1 MTSATPVVFENQDG
15 LMLFGMLHLPRGSI
29 RSEVGI
35 ILLSPGVKTRVA
47 PHRLYVMMAL
57 RLAELGY
64 PVLRFDFYGLGDAEG
79 ELEEEY
85 LADLYGT
92 VSAGRYVGD
101 ARSALDWMQKE
112 WSISQFVVGGLC
124 GGAMTGLLA
133 GGEDSRIV
141 GLLSLGIP
149 VIRYSASVDPG
160 RYMTRGQLRDLRR
173 GYIRKLMSPTAWA
186 RLVTFRSDYRS
197 IGRIVKSALAG
208 RSRASAAN
216 QNAGQTAQSELGE
229 ESTNLNPL
237 FGPAFFE
244 MLESNRRM
252 LLIFS
257 GSDRLTWEYE
267 EKFALP
273 NKDRIAQFGGNLEV
287 HTVPN
292 ANHVFSASEW
302 QEQMMALTQ
311 DWLERCFPLDSQSV
325 RASSSL

>member
-1 MTSATPVVFENQDG
+1 
-15 LMLFGMLHLPRGSI
+15 
-29 RSEVGI
+29 
-35 ILLSPGVKTRVA
+35 
-47 PHRLYVMMAL
+47 
-57 RLAELGY
+57 
-64 PVLRFDFYGLGDAEG
+64 
-79 ELEEEY
+79 
-85 LADLYGT
+85 
-92 VSAGRYVGD
+92 
-101 ARSALDWMQKE
+101 
-112 WSISQFVVGGLC
+112 
-124 GGAMTGLLA
+124 
-133 GGEDSRIV
+133 
-141 GLLSLGIP
+141 LLSLGIP
-149 VIRYSASVDPG
+149 VIRYSASVDPA
-160 RYMTRGQLRDLRR
+160 RYMTRGQLIDLRR
-173 GYIRKLMSPTAWA
+173 GYIRKLMSPSAWA

-216 QNAGQTAQSELGE
+216 QHAEQTAQSEVGE

-244 MLESNRRM
+244 MLGSNRRM

-273 NKDRIAQFGGNLEV
+273 NRDRISEFEGNLEV

-302 QEQMMALTQ
+302 QQQMMVLTQ
-311 DWLERCFPLDSQSV
+311 DWLQRYFPLNSQSV

>member
-1 MTSATPVVFENQDG
+1 
-15 LMLFGMLHLPRGSI
+15 
-29 RSEVGI
+29 
-35 ILLSPGVKTRVA
+35 
-47 PHRLYVMMAL
+47 MMAL

-92 VSAGRYVGD
+92 VSAGRYVAD

-112 WSISQFVVGGLC
+112 CAISQFVVGGLC

-133 GGEDSRIV
+133 GGDDDRIV

-149 VIRYSASVDPG
+149 VIRYSASIDPG
-160 RYMTRGQLRDLRR
+160 RYMTRGQVRDLRR
-173 GYIRKLMSPTAWA
+173 GYIRKLMSPAAWA
-186 RLVTFRSDYRS
+186 RLVTLRSDYRS

-208 RSRASAAN
+208 LSRAPAAS
-216 QNAGQTAQSELGE
+216 QNAEQAAQSGSGE

-237 FGPAFFE
+237 FGPAFFK
-244 MLESNRRM
+244 MLGSNRRI

-267 EKFALP
+267 EKFAMP
-273 NKDRIAQFGGNLEV
+273 NKVRIAQFEEDLEV
-287 HTVPN
+287 HTVPD
-292 ANHVFSASEW
+292 ANHVFSGSEW
-302 QEQMMALTQ
+302 QQEMMTLAE
-311 DWLERCFPLDSQSV
+311 DWLERYFPVNSPSA
-325 RASSSL
+325 RASGS